1 MTRRRAPRPPR
12 APITRTCQNPKC
24 PRGRTFQTHRPDQ
37 LFCSLQC
44 RQAFKAR
51 ARHRRRQD
59 RLAELE
65 AKLAELEGKPSDEV
79 QHDEG

>member
-12 APITRTCQNPKC
+12 EPITRTCRNANC
-24 PRGRTFQTHRPDQ
+24 RRGTFQTHRPDQ

-65 AKLAELEGKPSDEV
+65 AKLAQLEVK
-79 QHDEG
+79 